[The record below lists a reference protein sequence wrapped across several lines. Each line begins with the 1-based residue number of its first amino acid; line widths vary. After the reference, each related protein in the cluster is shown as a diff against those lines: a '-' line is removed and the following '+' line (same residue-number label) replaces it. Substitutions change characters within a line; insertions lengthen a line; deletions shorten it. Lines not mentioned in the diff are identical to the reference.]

1 MLERTQVLVLGLGG
15 TISMRDASGAGAQ
28 PSLYLAEVLDGLPGE
43 LNVDLEDLKLVPGAA
58 LVFRDVLQV
67 ADRIRRAGAEGY
79 VGAVVVQGTDTLEEV
94 AYALHLLVD
103 EAMTVVVTGAMR
115 HGSSLG
121 ADGAANIA
129 AAVATAASSECAGL
143 GALVVLA
150 DEIHAAR
157 FVSKTSTA
165 LPHAFASWP
174 GSLGQVS
181 EGRVRLALRPS
192 VRPTTLEVSADA
204 EIPRVEMV
212 TARLGAGPDQLVA
225 LVADPPRGVVVA
237 GFGGGHVPPSW
248 VEPLTELARACPV
261 VLSSRTGSGA
271 LLRETYGFPGSERDL
286 LGRGLIWAGTHTAVK
301 AVVALTLLLA
311 AGSDRPAIG
320 EHFAS

>member
-58 LVFRDVLQV
+58 LVFHVVLQV

-103 EAMTVVVTGAMR
+103 EPMTVVVTGAMR

-129 AAVATAASSECAGL
+129 AAVATAAGTHGEGQQGDRAQGDDRANSQKSRHISLSLRSPRRGRRR
-143 GALVVLA
+143 GSPT
-150 DEIHAAR
+150 AAR
-157 FVSKTSTA
+157 QA
-165 LPHAFASWP
+165 
-174 GSLGQVS
+174 
-181 EGRVRLALRPS
+181 
-192 VRPTTLEVSADA
+192 TTD
-204 EIPRVEMV
+204 
-212 TARLGAGPDQLVA
+212 
-225 LVADPPRGVVVA
+225 
-237 GFGGGHVPPSW
+237 
-248 VEPLTELARACPV
+248 
-261 VLSSRTGSGA
+261 
-271 LLRETYGFPGSERDL
+271 
-286 LGRGLIWAGTHTAVK
+286 
-301 AVVALTLLLA
+301 
-311 AGSDRPAIG
+311 
-320 EHFAS
+320 